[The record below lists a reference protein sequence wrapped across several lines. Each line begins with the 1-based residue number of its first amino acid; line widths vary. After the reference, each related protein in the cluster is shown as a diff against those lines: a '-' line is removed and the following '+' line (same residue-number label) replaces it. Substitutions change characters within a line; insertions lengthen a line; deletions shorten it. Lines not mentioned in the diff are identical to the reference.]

1 MTTLAP
7 HDQRALDYLRGLGE
21 RPAAPFHES
30 GPSRFIRDTLKALGI
45 RVRRDRYGNLIARYR
60 NGEPKG
66 PPVAF
71 VAHMDHPG
79 FEVVDVGGRSV
90 GDAVVARVLGGV
102 PVCSLNSP
110 VPVLI
115 LLPDG
120 RRVPALTNPQT
131 RTPNPEPRTPVGRGG
146 GQGGERFVRLTLP
159 IATSMTPPLPVV
171 FDLTD
176 FSVADGVI
184 HMRALDDLA
193 GCAAIISVLERLAF
207 SEADADVYGVFT
219 RAEEVG
225 LYGARLMA
233 AAKTLPRK
241 AIVVSVE
248 SSSVIPG
255 VSQGAGPV
263 IRTGDAAWTFDAEAE
278 QALVAARNELRKSRS
293 DFKAQRALMSGGTC
307 EATAFALAGYRTTG
321 LAFPLAN
328 YHNATTSIPDPDGGV
343 DAESVHV
350 SDFLDGVALLT
361 GAALTIA
368 RGYEAPTRSR
378 LGPVPEE
385 ARQRLEAG

>member
-1 MTTLAP
+1 SAP
-7 HDQRALDYLRGLGE
+7 SD
-21 RPAAPFHES
+21 
-30 GPSRFIRDTLKALGI
+30 FIRDALKTLGV
-45 RVRRDRYGNLIARYR
+45 RTRRDRYGNVIAHYKK
-60 NGEPKG
+60 GEPKG

-79 FEVVDVGGRSV
+79 FEVVEV
-90 GDAVVARVLGGV
+90 DADRVVARVLGGV
-102 PVCSLNSP
+102 PVCALSTA

-120 RRVPALTNPQT
+120 RRVPAMTSPYDRPT
-131 RTPNPEPRTPVGRGG
+131 DSSKTS
-146 GQGGERFVRLTLP
+146 ERFVLLKLP
-159 IATSMTPPLPVV
+159 IETKLTPPVPVV

-176 FSVADGVI
+176 FNIADGVI

-193 GCAAIISVLERLAF
+193 GCAAMLSVLGRLVESGA
-207 SEADADVYGVFT
+207 EADVYGVFT

-225 LYGARLMA
+225 LYGARLIA
-233 AAKTLPRK
+233 EAKTLPRK
-241 AIVVSVE
+241 AVVVSIE

-255 VSQGAGPV
+255 VKQGAGPV

-278 QALVAARNELRKSRS
+278 QALIAARNAIRKRRP

-321 LAFPLAN
+321 VAFPLGN

-343 DAESVHV
+343 DAEYIQV
-350 SDFLDGVALLT
+350 SDFLDGVELL
-361 GAALTIA
+361 AEVALTVTG
-368 RGYEAPTRSR
+368 GYEAPTRSR
-378 LGPVPEE
+378 LGPVPDE
-385 ARQRLEAG
+385 ARARLEAK